1 MRTVVGASLAS
12 LKILAVEDHRDTR
25 LLLKMILQFSGAEVT
40 ALGSSKA
47 ALEAIQQLKPDV
59 ILCDLCMPEMDG
71 FELLQK
77 IRGLGGEVG
86 TVPAIAC
93 TALGKEEDVIK
104 TQRVGFQAHV
114 TKPLDPKLLVE
125 TIVKVVGCK
134 LKTG

>member
-1 MRTVVGASLAS
+1 MRTVVGASLSS

-25 LLLKMILQFSGAEVT
+25 LLLKMILQLSGAEVT
-40 ALGSSKA
+40 ALGSGKA

-59 ILCDLCMPEMDG
+59 ILCDLCMPQMDG

-93 TALGKEEDVIK
+93 TALGNEEDMIR

-114 TKPLDPKLLVE
+114 TKPFDAKLLVE

-134 LKTG
+134 PKTG

>member
-25 LLLKMILQFSGAEVT
+25 LLLKMILQLSGAEVT
-40 ALGSSKA
+40 ALGSGRA

-59 ILCDLCMPEMDG
+59 ILCDLRMPQMDG

-86 TVPAIAC
+86 NVPAIAC
-93 TALGKEEDVIK
+93 TALGNEEDMIR
-104 TQRVGFQAHV
+104 TQRAGFQAHV
-114 TKPLDPKLLVE
+114 TKPLDAKRLVE